1 MSDDVDIEETMTSS
15 IDVYID
21 PRADFSRL
29 FGELEWMLKDGSII
43 AALTARG
50 INASIALYALEG
62 LRAYLVDDDKAQAA
76 QDFATVAEEIFG
88 RLASSARAEG
98 GGGGSGTS

>member
-1 MSDDVDIEETMTSS
+1 MTSS
-15 IDVYID
+15 VNVAFD
-21 PRADFSRL
+21 PRSDFKRL
-29 FGELEWMLKDGSII
+29 LGDLEWMLKDGSIV

-62 LRAYLVDDDKAQAA
+62 LRAYLVDDDKVQAA

-88 RLASSARAEG
+88 RLAASAMSEN
-98 GGGGSGTS
+98 GGGSSS

>member
-1 MSDDVDIEETMTSS
+1 MSDDIDIEETMTSS
-15 IDVYID
+15 MDLAFD
-21 PRADFSRL
+21 PRSDFRRL
-29 FGELEWMLKDGSII
+29 FSELEWLLKDGSVI

-62 LRAYLVDDDKAQAA
+62 LRAYLVDDDKVQAA

-88 RLASSARAEG
+88 RLAASAIAEG
-98 GGGGSGTS
+98 GGGSST

>member
-15 IDVYID
+15 MDVVVD
-21 PRADFSRL
+21 PRADFRRL
-29 FGELEWMLKDGSII
+29 FSELEWLLKDGSVV

-50 INASIALYALEG
+50 INASIALFAIEG
-62 LRAYLVDDDKAQAA
+62 LRAYLVDDDKVQAA

-88 RLASSARAEG
+88 RLAASAMSEPGKTGSS
-98 GGGGSGTS
+98 

>member
-15 IDVYID
+15 MDVVID
-21 PRADFSRL
+21 PRSDFRRL
-29 FGELEWMLKDGSII
+29 LGELEWLLKDGSVI
-43 AALTARG
+43 AALTAKG

-88 RLASSARAEG
+88 RLAASALSERD
-98 GGGGSGTS
+98 GSGSS